1 MNLLQFGNRLID
13 TSDVVCAA
21 REDETTKILLRGG
34 HTVELDGEVGD
45 VVWSRLSGRLID
57 QLRHA
62 EAGGQ

>member
-13 TSDVVCAA
+13 TSDVVFAA

-45 VVWSRLSGRLID
+45 VVWSRLSGRLIG
-57 QLRHA
+57 QLRPA